1 MPDSNQ
7 EENKIKRAL
16 LSVSDKTG
24 IVKLAETL
32 VALGIEILSTSGT
45 ARKLHDAGIKITEI
59 SDYTG
64 FPEIMDGR
72 VKTLHPKVHGA
83 LLGRRGAD
91 DVVMQNH
98 HIEAIDLVIVN
109 LYPFVQTIRQKD
121 CTLNRA
127 IENIDIGGPAMIR
140 SAAKN
145 HRDVTVIVDPADY
158 LMLMSLLK
166 QNGCGVPSEQR
177 LLWAGKAFSYTAA
190 YDSAISRYLA
200 EINDDFPNSS
210 GEYVRATKLR
220 YGENPHQ
227 RAALYIGEGHNRIKQ
242 IQGKELSYNN
252 YLDLDS
258 AIALVSDFSDM
269 EKCVCAIIKHTN
281 PCGVACG
288 LEPIDAYM
296 RAYATDPLSAFGGV
310 IAFNCALD
318 EQTATRIIEQ
328 QFVEVIAALEVS
340 DGAKQILTK
349 KPSVRLMT
357 YKPPKQRKSDYSLRS
372 IAGGL
377 LVQQKDNSRIMAE
390 NLSVAGKYS
399 TDNKQIRDLVFAA
412 RVAKHV
418 KSNAIVYARKLQT
431 LGIGAGQMSRIDSMK
446 IAASKAQQA
455 KLSLGRAVL
464 ASDAFFPFADSIEYA
479 AEIGIRAVVQP
490 GGSLKDSDVI
500 TAADQNGIAM
510 VFSGIRN
517 FKH

>member
-1 MPDSNQ
+1 MSDFNH
-7 EENKIKRAL
+7 EKITVKRAL
-16 LSVSDKTG
+16 LSVSDKTD

-32 VALGIEILSTSGT
+32 VALDIEILSTSGT
-45 ARKLHDAGIKITEI
+45 ACKLRDAGIKITEI

-83 LLGRRGAD
+83 LLGRRGSD

-98 HIEAIDLVIVN
+98 HIEAIDLVVVN
-109 LYPFVQTIRQKD
+109 LYPFVRTTRQKD
-121 CTLNRA
+121 CTLNQA

-145 HRDVTVIVDPADY
+145 HRDVTVVVDPADY
-158 LMLMSLLK
+158 PMLMSLLK
-166 QNGCGVPSEQR
+166 QNDCIVPHEQR

-200 EINDDFPNSS
+200 ETNDHFPGSS
-210 GEYVRATKLR
+210 GEYIRATELR

-227 RAALYIGEGHNRIKQ
+227 RAALYIGKGHNCARQ

-258 AIALVSDFSDM
+258 AVALVSDFSDM
-269 EKCVCAIIKHTN
+269 GKCVCAIIKHTN

-288 LEPIDAYM
+288 SDPTDAYV
-296 RAYATDPLSAFGGV
+296 RAYATDPLSAFGGI

-318 EQTATRIIEQ
+318 EQTASRIIEQ
-328 QFVEVIAALEVS
+328 QFVEVIAAPEVS
-340 DGAKQILTK
+340 DGAKQVLTK

-357 YKPPKQRKSDYSLRS
+357 YEPPEQKKSGYSLRS
-372 IAGGL
+372 IEGGL
-377 LVQQKDNSRIMAE
+377 LVQQKDNSRITAKD
-390 NLSVAGKYS
+390 LSVAGKYS
-399 TDNKQIRDLVFAA
+399 ADDEQIRDLVFAA

-431 LGIGAGQMSRIDSMK
+431 LGIGAGQMSRIDAMK
-446 IAASKAQQA
+446 IAASKARQA
-455 KLSLGRAVL
+455 ELSLDKAVL
-464 ASDAFFPFADSIEYA
+464 ASDAFFPFADSIEHA

-500 TAADQNGIAM
+500 AAADQNGIAM

>member
-7 EENKIKRAL
+7 ERNTVKRAL

-24 IVKLAETL
+24 IVKLARTL
-32 VALGIEILSTSGT
+32 VALDIEILSTSGT
-45 ARKLHDAGIKITEI
+45 ARVLQDAEIKITEI

-98 HIEAIDLVIVN
+98 CIEAIDLVVVN
-109 LYPFVQTIRQKD
+109 LYPFVQTIRQEN

-145 HRDVTVIVDPADY
+145 SRDVAVIVDPGDY
-158 LMLMSLLK
+158 QMLMSFLR
-166 QNGCGVPSEQR
+166 QNGCGVPNEQR
-177 LLWAGKAFSYTAA
+177 LLWAAKAFSYTAA

-200 EINDDFPNSS
+200 QINDDFPGSS
-210 GEYVRATKLR
+210 GEYIRAAELR

-227 RAALYIGEGHNRIKQ
+227 RAVLYIGEGHRCAQQ

-258 AIALVSDFSDM
+258 AVALVSDFSDI
-269 EKCVCAIIKHTN
+269 EQCVCAIIKHTN

-288 LEPIDAYM
+288 SEPIDAYM

-310 IAFNCALD
+310 IAFNCAID
-318 EQTATRIIEQ
+318 EQAATRIIEQ
-328 QFVEVIAALEVS
+328 QFVEVIVVPEVS
-340 DGAKQILTK
+340 DGAKRVLTK
-349 KPSVRLMT
+349 KPGVRLMT
-357 YKPPKQRKSDYSLRS
+357 YEPREQKKSDYSLRS

-377 LVQQKDNSRIMAE
+377 LVQQKDDSRITAE
-390 NLSVAGKYS
+390 DLSVAGKYA
-399 TDNKQIRDLVFAA
+399 TDDKQIRDLVFAA

-418 KSNAIVYARKLQT
+418 KSNAIVYASELQT
-431 LGIGAGQMSRIDSMK
+431 LGIGAGQMSRIDAMK
-446 IAASKAQQA
+446 VAASKARQA
-455 KLSLGRAVL
+455 KLLLDKAVL
-464 ASDAFFPFADSIEYA
+464 ASDAFFPFTDGIEYA

-500 TAADQNGIAM
+500 AAADQNGIAM

>member
-1 MPDSNQ
+1 MPDLNH
-7 EENKIKRAL
+7 ERNTIKRAL
-16 LSVSDKTG
+16 LSVSDKTD

-32 VALGIEILSTSGT
+32 VALGVEILSTSGT
-45 ARKLHDAGIKITEI
+45 ARELNDAGIKITEI
-59 SDYTG
+59 SNYTE

-83 LLGRRGAD
+83 LLGRRGED

-98 HIEAIDLVIVN
+98 SIEPIDLVVVN
-109 LYPFVQTIRQKD
+109 LYPFVQTTQQQD
-121 CTLNRA
+121 CTLNQA

-158 LMLMSLLK
+158 PMLMSLLK
-166 QNGCGVPSEQR
+166 QNSCGVPRQQR
-177 LLWAGKAFSYTAA
+177 LIWAGKGFSYTAA

-200 EINDDFPNSS
+200 EINDDFPNSL
-210 GEYVRATKLR
+210 GEYARATELR

-227 RAALYIGEGHNRIKQ
+227 RGALYIGDGHHCTKQ

-258 AIALVSDFSDM
+258 AIALVSDFSDI
-269 EKCVCAIIKHTN
+269 ERCVCAIIKHNN

-310 IAFNCALD
+310 IAFNGVLD
-318 EQTATRIIEQ
+318 EQTAARIIEQ
-328 QFVEVIAALEVS
+328 QFVEVIAALGVS

-349 KPSVRLMT
+349 KPSVRLMI
-357 YKPPKQRKSDYSLRS
+357 YQPPEQKESDYSLRS

-377 LVQQKDNSRIMAE
+377 LVQQKDNSRIME
-390 NLSVAGKYS
+390 NDLNVVGKHS
-399 TDNKQIRDLVFAA
+399 TDDKQMCDLVFAV

-418 KSNAIVYARKLQT
+418 KSNAIVYARELQT

-455 KLSLGRAVL
+455 KLSLHQAVL

-479 AEIGIRAVVQP
+479 AEMGVRAVVQP

-500 TAADQNGIAM
+500 SAADQNGIVM

>member
-1 MPDSNQ
+1 MPVSNHKK
-7 EENKIKRAL
+7 NTIKRAL
-16 LSVSDKTG
+16 LSVSDKTD
-24 IVKLAETL
+24 IVELAKTL
-32 VALGIEILSTSGT
+32 IALDIEILSTSGT

-91 DVVMQNH
+91 DVVMQSH
-98 HIEAIDLVIVN
+98 RIQAIDLVVVN
-109 LYPFVQTIRQKD
+109 LYPFVQAIQQKD
-121 CTLNRA
+121 CTLNQA

-158 LMLMSLLK
+158 PMLMSLLK
-166 QNGCGVPSEQR
+166 QNGCGVPYQQR
-177 LLWAGKAFSYTAA
+177 LLWAGKAFSHTAA
-190 YDSAISRYLA
+190 YDSVISRYLA
-200 EINDDFPNSS
+200 EINDDFANSL
-210 GEYVRATKLR
+210 GEYVQVAELR

-227 RAALYIGEGHNRIKQ
+227 RAVLYIGGGHHCTEQ

-258 AIALVSDFSDM
+258 AIALVSDFGDM
-269 EKCVCAIIKHTN
+269 EHCVCAIIKHTN

-288 LEPIDAYM
+288 SEPIDAYM
-296 RAYATDPLSAFGGV
+296 RAYATDPQSAFGGI

-318 EQTATRIIEQ
+318 EQTAVRIIEQ

-340 DGAKQILTK
+340 DAAKQVLTK

-357 YKPPKQRKSDYSLRS
+357 YKPPEQKKSDYSLRS

-377 LVQQKDNSRIMAE
+377 LVQQKDNSCITGKD
-390 NLSVAGKYS
+390 LSVAGKYS
-399 TDNKQIRDLVFAA
+399 TDDKQIRDLVFAA
-412 RVAKHV
+412 RVVKHA
-418 KSNAIVYARKLQT
+418 KSNAIVYARELQT
-431 LGIGAGQMSRIDSMK
+431 LGIGAGQMSRIDAMK
-446 IAASKAQQA
+446 MAMSKAQQA
-455 KLSLGRAVL
+455 KLSLHQAVL

-479 AEIGIRAVVQP
+479 AEIGIGAVVQP

-500 TAADQNGIAM
+500 ATADQNGIAM